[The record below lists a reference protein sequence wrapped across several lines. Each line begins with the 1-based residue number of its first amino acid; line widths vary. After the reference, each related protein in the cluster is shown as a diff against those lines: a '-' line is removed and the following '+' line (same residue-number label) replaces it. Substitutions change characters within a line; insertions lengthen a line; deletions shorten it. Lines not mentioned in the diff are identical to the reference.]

1 MQKTDFIARVA
12 DETGV
17 SKKTS
22 RQVIEAALDLIA
34 SSLASDEKVVLSGF
48 GTFEM
53 RERRE
58 RRGVNPQTRQ
68 AIDQEIQHLV
78 TEGYERAQALLT
90 SHQAVLEALALQ
102 LLEHETLDGAA
113 VKKILEQA

>member
-12 DETGV
+12 EETGV

-22 RQVIEAALDLIA
+22 RQVIESALDLIA
-34 SSLASDEKVVLSGF
+34 RSLADDDKVVLSGF

-58 RRGVNPQTRQ
+58 RRGGNPQTRQ
-68 AIDQEIQHLV
+68 AMTIPASKTPGFSASNNLKERVRQQHSR
-78 TEGYERAQALLT
+78 ERG
-90 SHQAVLEALALQ
+90 S
-102 LLEHETLDGAA
+102 
-113 VKKILEQA
+113 

>member
-12 DETGV
+12 EETGV
-17 SKKTS
+17 SKKAT
-22 RQVIEAALDLIA
+22 RQVIESALDMIA
-34 SSLASDEKVVLSGF
+34 RSLASDEKVVLSGF

-68 AIDQEIQHLV
+68 AMTIPASKTPGFSASNNLK
-78 TEGYERAQALLT
+78 ERVRQSRT
-90 SHQAVLEALALQ
+90 RER
-102 LLEHETLDGAA
+102 GAS
-113 VKKILEQA
+113 

>member
-17 SKKTS
+17 SKKTA
-22 RQVIEAALDLIA
+22 RQVIETALDLIA
-34 SSLASDEKVVLSGF
+34 RSLANDEKVVLSGF

-53 RERRE
+53 RQRRE

-68 AIDQEIQHLV
+68 AMTIPASKTPGFSASNNLKEMARQPQSR
-78 TEGYERAQALLT
+78 ERGR
-90 SHQAVLEALALQ
+90 S
-102 LLEHETLDGAA
+102 
-113 VKKILEQA
+113 